1 MRAANPR
8 IYSRVVDQ
16 AKTIGTTKFE
26 DDVDDERDQ
35 YIEMKTNKFMFNISL
50 NLLMILG
57 AFLLICGMVWGK
69 TAGLADIRVIILVPT
84 GVAFLLLWTLLI
96 ITWFIVLAINYR
108 KN

>member
-1 MRAANPR
+1 MFPNE
-8 IYSRVVDQ
+8 IHTVF
-16 AKTIGTTKFE
+16 I
-26 DDVDDERDQ
+26 
-35 YIEMKTNKFMFNISL
+35 FNISL

-69 TAGLADIRVIILVPT
+69 TAGLADIRVTILVT
-84 GVAFLLLWTLLI
+84 IGVAFLLLWTLLI